1 MSGEE
6 WRGHQQVTKKVTGWK
21 MRVRSA
27 EQCTGGK
34 SAYVVHGGRLVRRHS
49 STLRGRGA
57 RGLLLFVEVV
67 IALYVVA
74 NSFAAMAAPLNRDEG
89 AFLTIAR
96 VILHGGLPYRDV
108 FDQKSPGIY
117 YLLAGLI
124 ALTGGLTPLAQ
135 VLVIRAVVVLANVA
149 TAGGLLLLGRR
160 WWSLEVGIVGA
171 ALWLLGLTVFEG
183 DHFFTEP
190 FAVVAAVFALVVVA
204 YFPTLR
210 GALCAGLLLALGS
223 LFKQTAVL
231 AAPGVALLLL
241 PNWHRTRGWWRPNR
255 ALLVRL
261 GALVAG
267 FIAPW
272 LLICAAFALAG
283 AFTPMWQQI
292 VVSNLTHYPSDDS
305 GLRGRLGLGIGPFP
319 LIWLVPVVLGLAGIA
334 RWLGWWPWRRRGPA
348 PSQASVALWIVM
360 LLAGVPLATHS
371 YLHYW
376 LQLLPSAALLTAL
389 AIFSALDGWH
399 MVSTRILAGGM
410 PFRLLMP
417 AVLLVLQLLA
427 LGNPLPRTQFGNFW
441 GELRG
446 QDAAGQVI
454 ATHTAPGSRIVVMPA
469 EAEYYFL
476 SDRMPATPTIYIQ
489 TINLTPTLVSSI
501 ETDLDGYRYGAVVWI
516 RGVFTNWPQII
527 AIHHQLTTHYHLV
540 ATAAQRSIEV
550 WLPNAM
556 VAGGRTAL
564 TLSDRAVREHPD
576 QVTRHRE

>member
-1 MSGEE
+1 
-6 WRGHQQVTKKVTGWK
+6 
-21 MRVRSA
+21 MRVRAA
-27 EQCTGGK
+27 EQSVGIK
-34 SAYVVHGGRLVRRHS
+34 STRLEHDPS
-49 STLRGRGA
+49 GTLRRRGA
-57 RGLLLFVEVV
+57 RGLLLLIEAIV
-67 IALYVVA
+67 ALYIVA
-74 NSFAAMAAPLNRDEG
+74 NSVAAMTAPLDRDEG

-96 VILHGGLPYRDV
+96 VILHGGLPYRDA

-117 YLLAGLI
+117 YLLAGLL

-135 VLVIRAVVVLANVA
+135 ILVIRAVVVLTNLA

-171 ALWLLGLTVFEG
+171 ALWLMGLPIFQG
-183 DHFFTEP
+183 NHFFTEP
-190 FAVVAAVFALVVVA
+190 FAVMATVFALVVVA

-210 GALCAGLLLALGS
+210 GALLAGLLLALGS

-231 AAPGVALLLL
+231 AVPGVALLLL
-241 PNWHRTRGWWRPNR
+241 PDWHRMRGWWRPNR

-261 GALVAG
+261 GIFVAG

-272 LLICAAFALAG
+272 LLICAVFALAG

-292 VVSNLTHYPSDDS
+292 VISNLTHYPSDGS
-305 GLRGRLGLGIGPFP
+305 GLRGRLGLGIGPLP
-319 LIWLVPVVLGLAGIA
+319 LIWLVPVAVGLAGIV
-334 RWLGWWPWRRRGPA
+334 RWIGWWPGRRHGPA

-360 LLAGVPLATHS
+360 LLAGVPFATHS

-389 AIFSALDGWH
+389 AIFSVLDGWH
-399 MVSTRILAGGM
+399 MVSTRMIAGGM
-410 PFRLLMP
+410 PLRLLVP
-417 AVLLVLQLLA
+417 TVLLVLQLLA
-427 LGNPLPRTQFGNFW
+427 LGNPLPPTQFRNFW

-489 TINLTPTLVSSI
+489 AINLTPALVSSV
-501 ETDLDGYRYGAVVWI
+501 EADLSAYRYSAVVWI

-540 ATAAQRSIEV
+540 ATVSQHALEV
-550 WLPNAM
+550 WLPNAA
-556 VAGGRTAL
+556 VGGGGAASATFA
-564 TLSDRAVREHPD
+564 DAVRSLRD
-576 QVTRHRE
+576 QAARD